1 MNYLADLMNLADPVN
16 LIGLAILMIWVNL
29 ADETNL
35 ANLVDL
41 VYLVDLLVLV
51 IPVILLNL
59 VNMVTLLVFVNVL
72 DMVYLVSGSGVPG
85 QSDHSGYFVCNG
97 KFGESFDIG
106 DSG

>member
-1 MNYLADLMNLADPVN
+1 MDK
-16 LIGLAILMIWVNL
+16 
-29 ADETNL
+29 

-59 VNMVTLLVFVNVL
+59 VNMVTLLVFVNAL

-85 QSDHSGYFVCNG
+85 QSDNSGYFVCNG
-97 KFGESFDIG
+97 KSGESFDIG
-106 DSG
+106 NSG